1 MVYLDRVGQGKK
13 EPRHKTFRA
22 WNKEYRL
29 QRVNQIGLYKT
40 LIKRWIFHDSEIR
53 LSGC

>member
-40 LIKRWIFHDSEIR
+40 LIKR
-53 LSGC
+53 